1 MPVNDQE
8 YAVLKNRSDKYE
20 AARKELFPNTNAFTP
35 EMIASIVKHAG
46 IDRAPDNTERSQ
58 IETYEFIVN
67 PPESYF
73 LYINREKRTAT
84 TWTGEVLGVVTF
96 GNEWRDNFGGKR
108 VPVTV
113 TAINGKTYH
122 GTYFKSSGD
131 YARIKQSKARRK
143 AA

>member
-1 MPVNDQE
+1 MPVNDAE
-8 YAVLKNRSDKYE
+8 YTVLKNRSDKYE
-20 AARKELFPNTNAFTP
+20 ASVKALFPNIYAFTP
-35 EMIASIVKHAG
+35 EMIAQIVQHAG
-46 IDRAPDNTERSQ
+46 IDRAPNNTERSQ

-73 LYINREKRTAT
+73 LYINQEKRTAT

-108 VPVTV
+108 VPVTIQ
-113 TAINGKTYH
+113 AINGKTYH
-122 GTYFKSSGD
+122 GTYFKSAGS
-131 YARIKQSKARRK
+131 YARIKMSKARRK